1 MMARFRRGAAIA
13 VALLALSACTT
24 TGADEQTRSAG
35 QQGYVGVERNVTLIP
50 VDQRRAVPTIAGP
63 ALGGGGKA
71 LSTDAYDGKVVV
83 VNVWGSWCGPCRKE
97 APDLQAASEETRDIA
112 QFVGVASKDPDPAAA
127 EAFVRVNKITYP
139 SIFDPGGKLLLNFAD
154 ILPPSAIPST
164 MVIDTDGRL
173 AVRILGSISKITLV
187 DIIDD
192 VAAGR

>member
-35 QQGYVGVERNVTLIP
+35 QNGYVGVDQNVTQIP
-50 VDQRRAVPTIAGP
+50 VAQRKSVPTISGP

-71 LSTDAYDGKVVV
+71 LSTDAYAGKVVV

-127 EAFVRVNKITYP
+127 EAFVRVNQITYP

-187 DIIDD
+187 EIIDD